1 MYLSRGVG
9 VKLRGAVNEAA
20 VLGVRAIDVPM
31 LRSSL
36 FLLLFATTFALAQ
49 TPIFTEET
57 VSSNVIHV
65 YDGGWEFFV
74 GGGVAAFDCDD
85 NNLPDL
91 FFAGGVN
98 PAALYRNLS
107 APGGSLKFERVDGV
121 EPLYVTGVYPLDI
134 DSDGVLDLAVLR
146 VGENV
151 LYRGLGDCRFERA
164 NETWE
169 FDGGRAWT
177 TAFAATWEAGQA
189 WPTLAFGNYVDRDD
203 PAGPFGTCDRNL
215 LYRPATGGYEVT
227 VLEPSYCTLSMLFT
241 DWNRSGTPALL
252 VSNDR
257 QYYLTN
263 QDRSGS
269 EQLWKMGDP
278 PTLYT
283 EAEGWA
289 KLQIWGM
296 GVAAADLTGDGLPDY
311 YLTSMADQKLRTL
324 AGDATQPS
332 YKDMAFERG
341 VTAHRPFYGDD
352 LNPSTGWH
360 AAFED
365 VDNDTFTDLF
375 VVKGNVDSMPE
386 FALADPNNL
395 FVGAADGSFNEVAAA
410 ARVASPERGRGGAVV
425 DLNHDGLLDIV
436 VNNRRAPAQLWRN
449 TSASAGHFVALRLFQ
464 PGPNPFAVGSQLEV
478 KLGERTLYRELT
490 VGGGHASGTLSFVHL
505 GLGDA
510 LEAQVRV
517 TWPGGEQSDWYSV
530 EADSWNL
537 LRRGAAETEVL
548 P

>member
-1 MYLSRGVG
+1 
-9 VKLRGAVNEAA
+9 
-20 VLGVRAIDVPM
+20 M

-36 FLLLFATTFALAQ
+36 AFLMFVTTFALAQ
-49 TPIFTEET
+49 TPLFTEET
-57 VSSNVIHV
+57 ATAGINHV
-65 YDGGWEFFV
+65 YDGGWEYFV
-74 GGGVAAFDCDD
+74 GGGVAAFDCSGDA
-85 NNLPDL
+85 LPDL
-91 FFAGGVN
+91 FLAGGIN
-98 PAALYRNLS
+98 ASALYRNVS
-107 APGGSLKFERVDGV
+107 EPGGSLRFEKVDGV
-121 EPLYVTGVYPLDI
+121 EPQYTTGAYPLDL
-134 DSDGVLDLAVLR
+134 DGDGVLDLVVLR

-164 NETWE
+164 NEAWG

-177 TAFAATWEAGQA
+177 TAFAAVWEAGQS

-215 LYRPATGGYEVT
+215 LVRPVAAGGYGTEV
-227 VLEPSYCTLSMLFT
+227 VLEPSYCTLSLLFT

-269 EQLWKMGDP
+269 EQLWRLGET

-283 EAEGWA
+283 EADGWA

-296 GVAAADLTGDGLPDY
+296 GIAAADLSGDGLPDY
-311 YLTSMADQKLRTL
+311 YLTSMADQKLRVLTQGA
-324 AGDATQPS
+324 AGPS
-332 YKDMAFERG
+332 YQDAAFERG

-360 AAFED
+360 AVFED

-375 VVKGNVDSMPE
+375 VTKGNVDSMPE
-386 FALADPNNL
+386 FALDDPNNL
-395 FVGAADGSFNEVAAA
+395 FLGAADGTFSEVAEAA
-410 ARVASPERGRGGAVV
+410 GVASSERGRGAAVV

-436 VNNRRAPAQLWRN
+436 VNNRRVNLQLWRN
-449 TSASAGHFVALRLFQ
+449 VSANAGKFAELRLFQ
-464 PGPNPFAVGSQLEV
+464 PGSNRFGIGARLEV
-478 KLGERTLYRELT
+478 KLGERVLVRDLT
-490 VGGGHASGTLSFVHL
+490 VGGGHVSGAHSFVHV

-510 LEAQVRV
+510 TEAQVRV
-517 TWPGGEQSDWYSV
+517 TWPDGEQSDWYTV
-530 EADSWNL
+530 QADTWNL
-537 LRRGAAETEVL
+537 LKRDAAEAEVL

>member
-1 MYLSRGVG
+1 MF
-9 VKLRGAVNEAA
+9 
-20 VLGVRAIDVPM
+20 I
-31 LRSSL
+31 
-36 FLLLFATTFALAQ
+36 LLTFATTFALAQ
-49 TPIFTEET
+49 TPLFTEET
-57 VSSNVIHV
+57 ATAGITHV
-65 YDGGWEFFV
+65 YDGGWEYFV
-74 GGGVAAFDCDD
+74 GGGVAAFDCDAD
-85 NNLPDL
+85 ALPDL
-91 FFAGGVN
+91 FLAGGIN
-98 PAALYRNLS
+98 EAALYRNAS
-107 APGGSLKFERVDGV
+107 EPGGSLRFEKVDGL
-121 EPLYVTGVYPLDI
+121 ELQYVTGAYPLDL
-134 DSDGVLDLAVLR
+134 DSDGILDLAVLR

-164 NETWE
+164 NEAWG

-203 PAGPFGTCDRNL
+203 PAGPFGTCDQNF
-215 LYRPATGGYEVT
+215 LYRPNPAGGYEEIA
-227 VLEPSYCTLSMLFT
+227 LEPSYCTLSLLFT

-269 EQLWKMGDP
+269 EQLWKMGAV

-283 EAEGWA
+283 EADGWA

-311 YLTSMADQKLRTL
+311 YLTSMADQKLRVL
-324 AGDATQPS
+324 VQGAAGPS
-332 YKDMAFERG
+332 YQDAAFDRG

-365 VDNDTFTDLF
+365 INNDTFTDLF
-375 VVKGNVDSMPE
+375 VTKGNVDSMPE

-395 FVGAADGSFNEVAAA
+395 FLGAADGSFNEVAEAA
-410 ARVASPERGRGGAVV
+410 GVASPERGRGAAVV
-425 DLNHDGLLDIV
+425 DLNHDGLLDLV
-436 VNNRRAPAQLWRN
+436 VNNRRASAQLWRN
-449 TSASAGHFVALRLFQ
+449 VSADAGNFVELRLFQ
-464 PGPNPFAVGSQLEV
+464 PDPNRFGIGAGLEV
-478 KLGERTLYRELT
+478 KLGERVLVTDLS
-490 VGGGHASGTLSFVHL
+490 VGGGHASGTHSFVHL

-510 LEAQVRV
+510 LEAEVRV
-517 TWPGGEQSDWYSV
+517 TWPDGEQSDWYTV
-530 EADSWNL
+530 QADSWNL
-537 LRRGAAETEVL
+537 LKRDAAEAVEL